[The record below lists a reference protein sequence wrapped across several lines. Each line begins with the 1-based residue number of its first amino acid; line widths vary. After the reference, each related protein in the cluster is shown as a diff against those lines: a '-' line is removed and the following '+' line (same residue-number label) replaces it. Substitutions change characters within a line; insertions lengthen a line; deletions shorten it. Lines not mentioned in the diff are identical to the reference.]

1 MSNRA
6 NGDQKVGVAYLRV
19 STEEQHLGPE
29 AQRNAIAAWAA
40 AAGVTIASWH
50 TDAGIG
56 GNKELEHRPGL
67 VAALGSLRAAGAG
80 LLVVAKRDRLA
91 RDVGVALAIE
101 RAVQKSGAK
110 LIAADGTGNGDTA
123 ADAFMRHILN
133 AAAEYERALI
143 AARTRAALAAKRARG
158 ERAGTVPFG
167 FLSGTDG
174 KLRPCPVERVVVGR
188 VRALR
193 AAGLSLRKVA
203 AECHRLGLRSRAGTR
218 LSATQVHRILAS
230 DQTL

>member
-6 NGDQKVGVAYLRV
+6 SGDQKVGVAYLRV

-29 AQRNAIAAWAA
+29 AQRSAIAAWAA
-40 AAGVTIASWH
+40 AAGVTVVSWH

-56 GNKELEHRPGL
+56 GSKELEHRPGL

-80 LLVVAKRDRLA
+80 LLVVARRDRLA

-110 LIAADGTGNGDTA
+110 LVAADGAGNGDTA

-143 AARTRAALAAKRARG
+143 AARTKAALATKRARG
-158 ERAGTVPFG
+158 ERVGTVPFG
-167 FLSGTDG
+167 LEVAADG
-174 KLRPCPVERVVVGR
+174 RLCPCASEQAVLCS

-193 AAGLSLRKVA
+193 ASGLSLRA
-203 AECHRLGLRSRAGTR
+203 IARECAKRGLRSRVATP
-218 LSATQVHRILAS
+218 LTATQVHRMLRA
-230 DQTL
+230 